1 MTGLSTFLYTSTSK
15 ILGFSYTKSLKKV
28 LLSGG
33 ASPYTVGY
41 VESRRGHET
50 KHVPIGCQIWSILP
64 PNIWSL
70 TAVKAN
76 RLAKGKGTEKRA
88 TKNVQL
94 VLQHYCKTALV
105 IKRATSLFN
114 SFCSNVARQV
124 ARFLLPVFPYLK
136 FWSARSAHI
145 SFFST

>member
-1 MTGLSTFLYTSTSK
+1 MIWPVSLPFY
-15 ILGFSYTKSLKKV
+15 ILQLVKSLVFHIPKAWKRYCFRAEPPRI
-28 LLSGG
+28 LS
-33 ASPYTVGY
+33 

-50 KHVPIGCQIWSILP
+50 KHVPIGCQTWSILP

-76 RLAKGKGTEKRA
+76 HLAKGKGTEKRA
-88 TKNVQL
+88 TKSVQL
-94 VLQHYCKTALV
+94 VLQHYCKTTLV